1 MDAAAL
7 TCPQCGAA
15 ASADAVQC
23 SFCHARLATTA
34 CPSCYGLV
42 FVGSKHCAH
51 CGAAITAVD
60 ERAGTRACPRGCGTL
75 RRISLGGVELEECA
89 ACSGVWLKPEVFQKL
104 CAEEERRSVFLGAEL
119 QARHTPAAAVTTVR
133 YVPCPDCGKPMNRV
147 NFGKR
152 SGVIVDACAQHGT
165 WFDADELR
173 RVVEFV
179 RDGGL
184 ERARVQ
190 ERRQLEEERRLLEAR
205 KNIASWGAPQP
216 PQPSDA
222 SPEATGAVAGVLLR
236 LFGTF

>member
-15 ASADAVQC
+15 AGADDVAC

-34 CPSCYGLV
+34 CASCFGLV

-51 CGAAITAVD
+51 CGAAIGVV
-60 ERAGTRACPRGCGTL
+60 ETRTGARPCPRGCGTL
-75 RRISLGGVELEECA
+75 RRLSLGGIELEECER
-89 ACSGVWLKPEVFQKL
+89 CSGAWLNPDVFQRV
-104 CAEEERRSVFLGAEL
+104 CAEEERRSVFLGAQL
-119 QARHTPAAAVTTVR
+119 QALPVARQEAPTIR
-133 YVPCPDCGKPMNRV
+133 YVPCPDCGALMNRV

-152 SGVIVDACAQHGT
+152 SGIVLDGCVKHGT

-184 ERARVQ
+184 DRARAH
-190 ERRQLEEERRLLEAR
+190 ERQHLEEERRLLAAR
-205 KNIASWGAPQP
+205 QKIASWGAPKRTHAG
-216 PQPSDA
+216 DA
-222 SPEATGAVAGVLLR
+222 SPAATGSIAELVLR

>member
-15 ASADAVQC
+15 AAVDAVEC

-34 CPSCYGLV
+34 CPSCFGLV

-51 CGAAITAVD
+51 CGAAITAVQ
-60 ERAGTRACPRGCGTL
+60 AQSTTLHCPRGCGTL
-75 RRISLGGVELEECA
+75 RQLTLGGVPLNECEH
-89 ACSGVWLKPEVFQKL
+89 CSGVWLVQSDFQKL
-104 CAEEERRSVFLGAEL
+104 CAEEERRSVFLGAES
-119 QARHTPAAAVTTVR
+119 QVHRTPATSVPTVR
-133 YVPCPDCGKPMNRV
+133 YVPCPICAKLMNRV

-152 SGVIVDACAQHGT
+152 SGVVVDSCAKHGT

-184 ERARVQ
+184 DRARAV
-190 ERRQLEEERRLLEAR
+190 EKEQLEEERRRLSLAH
-205 KNIASWGAPQP
+205 
-216 PQPSDA
+216 DA
-222 SPEATGAVAGVLLR
+222 IATGTPAPLR
-236 LFGTF
+236 RDTGEVDADSPFARFITTIFGTF